1 MPFSAS
7 DFSFAFW
14 CSLHRAGDIGEIL
27 PSIRKDDFGCR
38 VKSAE
43 LWVAKW
49 PENVVRSGV
58 VVSEYDSQ
66 SVNTRV

>member
-1 MPFSAS
+1 
-7 DFSFAFW
+7 
-14 CSLHRAGDIGEIL
+14 
-27 PSIRKDDFGCR
+27 